1 MSEHVARRQIYKME
15 YALYGE
21 ANLFR
26 EREIGKVK
34 CGSQSR
40 QEIDVAGQ
48 FQKRLAFLTTEKTE
62 SKGD

>member
-1 MSEHVARRQIYKME
+1 ME

>member
-1 MSEHVARRQIYKME
+1 ME
-15 YALYGE
+15 YALYRE

-26 EREIGKVK
+26 EREIGK

-48 FQKRLAFLTTEKTE
+48 FQKRLAFLTTEKTR
-62 SKGD
+62 K